1 MKAGLKSFEGVPY
14 CWRRRFDRGAFCVKS
29 TEKSYSTMIQIRN
42 LSKIYNTDS
51 GQFKA
56 LENIN
61 LTIEDGD
68 IFGIIGMS
76 GAGKSTLLRCLN
88 LLEHPTSGEIIIDG
102 EEITKFTGAQL
113 LELRRHMGMVFQKF
127 NLLTQRTVKDNV
139 AYPLEIC
146 KIPKAER
153 EKRVAEL
160 LELVDLSSK
169 ADNYPSQLSG
179 GQQQRVSIARAL
191 ANNPKIILC
200 DEPTSAL
207 DSLTTNSLLQLL
219 KDINK
224 KLGVT
229 IVLITHEMSVVRKI
243 CNRVAVINDAHIIE
257 EGEVKDVFK
266 HPREKMTKLLL
277 SDMLGIDPDDV
288 ECDSEKADAE
298 EAAKGGEA

>member
-1 MKAGLKSFEGVPY
+1 
-14 CWRRRFDRGAFCVKS
+14 
-29 TEKSYSTMIQIRN
+29 MIQIRN
-42 LSKIYNTDS
+42 LSKIYNTES

-76 GAGKSTLLRCLN
+76 GAGKSTLLRCIN

-146 KIPKAER
+146 KVPKAQR

-169 ADNYPSQLSG
+169 AENYPSQLSG

-257 EGEVKDVFK
+257 EGDVKDVFK
-266 HPREKMTKLLL
+266 NPREKMTKLLL
-277 SDMLGIDPDDV
+277 SDMLGIDPDEV
-288 ECDSEKADAE
+288 ENGGAGEGTDAAE
-298 EAAKGGEA
+298 EVRSKGGEA

>member
-1 MKAGLKSFEGVPY
+1 
-14 CWRRRFDRGAFCVKS
+14 
-29 TEKSYSTMIQIRN
+29 MIQIRN

-146 KIPKAER
+146 KVTKAER

-179 GQQQRVSIARAL
+179 GQQQRVSIGRAL
-191 ANNPKIILC
+191 MNAPAVMLA
-200 DEPTSAL
+200 DEPTGSL
-207 DSLTTNSLLQLL
+207 DSHNGHEIIKLL
-219 KDINK
+219 KLSQKRYKQTLII
-224 KLGVT
+224 VT
-229 IVLITHEMSVVRKI
+229 HDENIALQADRIIGISDGRVVRDE
-243 CNRVAVINDAHIIE
+243 RVV
-257 EGEVKDVFK
+257 
-266 HPREKMTKLLL
+266 R
-277 SDMLGIDPDDV
+277 S
-288 ECDSEKADAE
+288 
-298 EAAKGGEA
+298 

>member
-1 MKAGLKSFEGVPY
+1 
-14 CWRRRFDRGAFCVKS
+14 
-29 TEKSYSTMIQIRN
+29 MIQIKD

-88 LLEHPTSGEIIIDG
+88 LLERPTSGEIIIDG
-102 EEITKFTGAQL
+102 EEITKFTGSQL

-127 NLLTQRTVKDNV
+127 NLLTQRTVRDNV

-146 KIPKAER
+146 KVPKAER
-153 EKRVAEL
+153 EKRVDEL

-219 KDINK
+219 KSINK

-257 EGEVKDVFK
+257 EGDVSEVFK
-266 HPREKMTKLLL
+266 NPREKMTKLLL
-277 SDMLGIDPDDV
+277 SDMLGIDPEEVDGV
-288 ECDSEKADAE
+288 EDAG
-298 EAAKGGEA
+298 AAVPENAEKGGEA

>member
-1 MKAGLKSFEGVPY
+1 
-14 CWRRRFDRGAFCVKS
+14 
-29 TEKSYSTMIQIRN
+29 MIQIRN

-146 KIPKAER
+146 KVPKAER

-191 ANNPKIILC
+191 ALKPQILFF

-207 DSLTTNSLLQLL
+207 DPELTGEIL
-219 KDINK
+219 KVIK
-224 KLGVT
+224 ELAKEKMTMV
-229 IVLITHEMSVVRKI
+229 IVTHEMAFARD
-243 CNRVAVINDAHIIE
+243 VANHVIFMDDGYIVE
-257 EGEVKDVFK
+257 EGTPEEVFGQTQNE
-266 HPREKMTKLLL
+266 RTKQFLQRFN
-277 SDMLGIDPDDV
+277 DR
-288 ECDSEKADAE
+288 
-298 EAAKGGEA
+298 

>member
-1 MKAGLKSFEGVPY
+1 
-14 CWRRRFDRGAFCVKS
+14 
-29 TEKSYSTMIQIRN
+29 MIQIRN

-146 KIPKAER
+146 KVPKAER

-288 ECDSEKADAE
+288 ECDSEKADVE
-298 EAAKGGEA
+298 EAEKGGEA

>member
-1 MKAGLKSFEGVPY
+1 
-14 CWRRRFDRGAFCVKS
+14 
-29 TEKSYSTMIQIRN
+29 MIQIKD

-88 LLEHPTSGEIIIDG
+88 LLERPTSGEIIIDG
-102 EEITKFTGAQL
+102 EEITKFTGSQL

-127 NLLTQRTVKDNV
+127 NLLTQRTVRDNV

-146 KIPKAER
+146 KVPKAER
-153 EKRVAEL
+153 EKRVDEL

-219 KDINK
+219 KSINK

-257 EGEVKDVFK
+257 EGDVSEVFK
-266 HPREKMTKLLL
+266 NPREKMTKLLL
-277 SDMLGIDPDDV
+277 SDMLGIDPDEV
-288 ECDSEKADAE
+288 EGVEDEGADAPE
-298 EAAKGGEA
+298 NAEKGGEA

>member
-1 MKAGLKSFEGVPY
+1 
-14 CWRRRFDRGAFCVKS
+14 
-29 TEKSYSTMIQIRN
+29 MIQIRN

-146 KIPKAER
+146 KVPKAER

-277 SDMLGIDPDDV
+277 SDMLGIDPDEV
-288 ECDSEKADAE
+288 ECDDESADAGASDKTAKTKDAK
-298 EAAKGGEA
+298 AAKGGEA